1 MKIGCV
7 YAGSL
12 GGMFGEKYDEKFWE
26 NLWKESLVDKLEP
39 DDELEWISNEDIRDL
54 DEGAKDYDD
63 IIGAW
68 ITDDMINEK
77 VLTNHQK

>member
-26 NLWKESLVDKLEP
+26 NLWKESLVDKLAP
-39 DDELEWISNEDIRDL
+39 GDELEWISNEDIRDL
-54 DEGAKDYDD
+54 DEGAKDYD
-63 IIGAW
+63 A
-68 ITDDMINEK
+68 MFK
-77 VLTNHQK
+77 M